1 MKEKKELVRIVK
13 TPDGIKV
20 DFSGKLNGRGA
31 YVCANSECVE
41 KLYSKRALSRAFQME
56 IDKETYDSV
65 VKAVLDGK
73 Q

>member
-31 YVCANSECVE
+31 YVCKTKECVE
-41 KLYSKRALSRAFQME
+41 KLYKQKALSRAFSME
-56 IDKETYDSV
+56 IDKETYESV
-65 VKAVLDGK
+65 IKAVLDG
-73 Q
+73 QQ